1 MKISK
6 ITQGL
11 VLLAIASGAL
21 VAGCEL
27 IVDFDRTR
35 IPIEGGDATIP
46 DSGAPTPDSGAPTPD
61 SGTPTTDAGDAG
73 DISDA
78 ADDG

>member
-21 VAGCEL
+21 LAGCEL

-35 IPIEGGDATIP
+35 IPIEGGDATGP
-46 DSGAPTPDSGAPTPD
+46 DSGAPATPD
-61 SGTPTTDAGDAG
+61 SGTPTPDAGDAG

-78 ADDG
+78 AADG